1 MIDSTKQKRVD
12 VIRLS
17 TSKMKYIAIDLGL
30 KRIGLA
36 YSAHKD
42 IVTPL
47 NAVIRKNRNQ
57 ASAEVK
63 KAIQEWEV
71 DTVVIGIPLGGS
83 SEDEMRRR
91 IEHFMNLVDFNGEVI
106 YQDEAG
112 SSLEAESMMKGEMK
126 YIRDGRIDSISAMI
140 ILQRYLASKK

>member
-1 MIDSTKQKRVD
+1 V
-12 VIRLS
+12 L
-17 TSKMKYIAIDLGL
+17 KYISIDLGL

-47 NAVIRKNRNQ
+47 PAVQRKNRNQ

-63 KAIQEWEV
+63 KVLQEWEV
-71 DTVVIGIPLGGS
+71 DAVVIGIPLGGS

-91 IEHFMNLVDFNGEVI
+91 VAHFMNLVDFKGKI
-106 YQDEAG
+106 FYQDEAQ
-112 SSLEAESMMKGEMK
+112 SSLEAENMMKGEIK

-140 ILQRYLASKK
+140 ILQRYLLSVKQKEAK

>member
-1 MIDSTKQKRVD
+1 
-12 VIRLS
+12 
-17 TSKMKYIAIDLGL
+17 MKYIAIDLGL

-47 NAVIRKNRNQ
+47 PAIIRKNRNQ

-63 KAIQEWEV
+63 NVIQAWEV
-71 DTVVIGIPLGGS
+71 DAVVIGVPLGGS
-83 SEDEMRRR
+83 SEEEMRRR
-91 IEHFMNLVDFNGEVI
+91 IEHFMNLVNFEGELF

-112 SSLEAESMMKGEMK
+112 SSLEAENMMKGEIK
-126 YIRDGRIDSISAMI
+126 YIRDGRVDSLSAMI
-140 ILQRYLASKK
+140 ILQRFLAQKR

>member
-1 MIDSTKQKRVD
+1 V
-12 VIRLS
+12 L
-17 TSKMKYIAIDLGL
+17 KYIAIDLGL

-57 ASAEVK
+57 ASSEVK
-63 KAIQEWEV
+63 KVIDEWEV
-71 DTVVIGIPLGGS
+71 DVVVVGIPLGGS

-91 IEHFMNLVDFNGEVI
+91 IAHFMNLVDFKGEVF

-112 SSLEAESMMKGEMK
+112 SSLEAENMMKGEIK
-126 YIRDGRIDSISAMI
+126 YIRDGRVDSISAMV
-140 ILQRYLASKK
+140 ILQRFLQQKKIVC

>member
-1 MIDSTKQKRVD
+1 
-12 VIRLS
+12 
-17 TSKMKYIAIDLGL
+17 MKYIAIDLGL

-47 NAVIRKNRNQ
+47 PAIIRKNRNQ

-63 KAIQEWEV
+63 NVIQAWEA
-71 DTVVIGIPLGGS
+71 DAVVIGIPLGGS
-83 SEDEMRRR
+83 SEEEMRRR
-91 IEHFMNLVDFNGEVI
+91 IEHFMNLVDFEGELF

-112 SSLEAESMMKGEMK
+112 SSLEAENMMKGEIK
-126 YIRDGRIDSISAMI
+126 YIRDGRVDSLSAMI
-140 ILQRYLASKK
+140 ILQRFLAQKR

>member
-1 MIDSTKQKRVD
+1 LFGKID
-12 VIRLS
+12 L
-17 TSKMKYIAIDLGL
+17 KYIAIDLGL

-47 NAVIRKNRNQ
+47 PAVIRKNRNQ
-57 ASAEVK
+57 ASSEVK
-63 KAIQEWEV
+63 KILQEWEV

-91 IEHFMNLVDFNGEVI
+91 IEHFMNLVDFEGEVF

-112 SSLEAESMMKGEMK
+112 SSLEAENIMKGEIK

-140 ILQRYLASKK
+140 ILQRFLSKISK

>member
-1 MIDSTKQKRVD
+1 
-12 VIRLS
+12 
-17 TSKMKYIAIDLGL
+17 MKYIAIDLGL

-47 NAVIRKNRNQ
+47 PAVIRKNRNQ
-57 ASAEVK
+57 AAAEVK
-63 KAIQEWEV
+63 KALLEWEV
-71 DTVVIGIPLGGS
+71 DVVVVGVPLGGS
-83 SEDEMRRR
+83 SEAEMRRR
-91 IEHFMNLVDFNGEVI
+91 IAHFMNLVAFRGDIF

-112 SSLEAESMMKGEMK
+112 SSLEAENRMKGEIK

-140 ILQRYLASKK
+140 ILERFLRDR

>member
-1 MIDSTKQKRVD
+1 MAS
-12 VIRLS
+12 
-17 TSKMKYIAIDLGL
+17 KYIAIDLGL

-47 NAVIRKNRNQ
+47 PAVIRKNRNQ
-57 ASAEVK
+57 ASDEVK
-63 KAIQEWEV
+63 KAILEWEV
-71 DTVVIGIPLGGS
+71 DIVVIGIPLGGS

-91 IEHFMNLVDFNGEVI
+91 IAHFMNLVDFNGEVI

-112 SSLEAESMMKGEMK
+112 SSLEAENLMKGEMK
-126 YIRDGRIDSISAMI
+126 YIRDGRVDSISAMI
-140 ILQRYLASKK
+140 ILQRYLRSKK